1 MTVKSYIHLNQMYS
15 LHKDVYACTSLYKK
29 DCIFDR
35 IILHGCGIVAL
46 MVFFRHK
53 KERDHKSYGSAAKF
67 LPGEVPVNMLKG
79 IKKILLIRK

>member
-15 LHKDVYACTSLYKK
+15 LHKDVYACISLYKK

-53 KERDHKSYGSAAKF
+53 KRERSQELRFRSKMFAWRGTCEHVKRYKK
-67 LPGEVPVNMLKG
+67 N
-79 IKKILLIRK
+79 KKIIV